1 MLRLQQRTLRLVV
14 PRLCGLLLSAEPS
27 LAFRI
32 DSFPAFGLAAIK
44 GGSMRPALASAEDVR
59 RDSSIFRECVCTPR
73 AQNPIK
79 AAMKSGFQT

>member
-1 MLRLQQRTLRLVV
+1 MLRLQQRNSRLVV
-14 PRLCGLLLSAEPS
+14 RRRCGLLLSAEPS

-59 RDSSIFRECVCTPR
+59 RDSSIFRECVCTR
-73 AQNPIK
+73 ERKIRSK
-79 AAMKSGFQT
+79 LR